1 MNQHVK
7 KNDTNQI
14 QNIESSPSEVQLGAR
29 HVTCMLLTIHCIL
42 YAACCMLML
51 YNCIAVNCLVCTV
64 YCILHC
70 VTVLHHNTYSLARK
84 LVRSVNICC
93 AV

>member
-1 MNQHVK
+1 M
-7 KNDTNQI
+7 
-14 QNIESSPSEVQLGAR
+14 
-29 HVTCMLLTIHCIL
+29 L
-42 YAACCMLML
+42 YAACCMLM
-51 YNCIAVNCLVCTV
+51 CIAVNCLVCTV

-93 AV
+93 TVELDTMSIFSLSSAVVVVTESDSDV